1 MIFTIFV
8 FYGCAITNDII
19 PQIGDGEPG
28 PEVYAVAT
36 KRDQASI
43 IWKESKRMVNKSPQ
57 LRKRIK
63 PLVGELSSEQY
74 NDGSFKPLA
83 SDKDTLDGLNVHCV
97 LMDEIHQWKNGKA
110 LYDIMADGTTA
121 RQQPLVYITSTAGTV
136 REDIYDLKYEEA
148 KRVINGLFDKNGYKD
163 KHFFPFLYE
172 LDNRKEWTQEENW
185 YKANPG
191 LGTIKNLDTLRAKVK
206 KALNNPMLV
215 KNLVCK
221 EFNIRETSSESW
233 MTFED
238 LDNTATFDIKKA
250 F

>member
-1 MIFTIFV
+1 M
-8 FYGCAITNDII
+8 
-19 PQIGDGEPG
+19 E
-28 PEVYAVAT
+28 E
-36 KRDQASI
+36 
-43 IWKESKRMVNKSPQ
+43 W
-57 LRKRIK
+57 
-63 PLVGELSSEQY
+63 
-74 NDGSFKPLA
+74 
-83 SDKDTLDGLNVHCV
+83 
-97 LMDEIHQWKNGKA
+97 KA

-215 KNLVCK
+215 KNLV
-221 EFNIRETSSESW
+221 
-233 MTFED
+233 
-238 LDNTATFDIKKA
+238 
-250 F
+250 